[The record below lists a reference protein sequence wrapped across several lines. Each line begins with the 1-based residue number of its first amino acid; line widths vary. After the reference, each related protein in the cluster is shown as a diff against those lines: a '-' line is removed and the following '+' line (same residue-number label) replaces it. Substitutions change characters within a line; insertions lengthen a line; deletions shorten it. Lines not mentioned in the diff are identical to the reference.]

1 MGTAW
6 IFSDLCQQWNHTGIF
21 TELATSP
28 WTHSLTCE
36 SYPYLY
42 LIVLSPGPNYT
53 TLPLSSPE
61 HQPIYQPIYFGI
73 FLNMDF
79 QVPPRVISMHT
90 KNSAPKFLHQIYR
103 CNLCTRFYYC
113 NYIPMDILHD
123 RNAQKKLYFKNSAA
137 TSSCT
142 IYYLRQNSFVQQG
155 TMYFF
160 HNISWSEFSK
170 FFTISPVHV
179 YLSPG
184 SEIDSSTINN
194 LSANFAQIKGN
205 NHSFDRL
212 NFSF

>member
-1 MGTAW
+1 MLRSRPFQGSTTSQTAVDVIVPGQGSSPPLNLDCRGELCHLGLSAGHRNDEDKDLLEVEYLLSVDNTIECVCDMGTAW

-28 WTHSLTCE
+28 WTRSLTCE

-90 KNSAPKFLHQIYR
+90 KNSAPKFLH
-103 CNLCTRFYYC
+103 
-113 NYIPMDILHD
+113 
-123 RNAQKKLYFKNSAA
+123 
-137 TSSCT
+137 
-142 IYYLRQNSFVQQG
+142 
-155 TMYFF
+155 
-160 HNISWSEFSK
+160 
-170 FFTISPVHV
+170 
-179 YLSPG
+179 
-184 SEIDSSTINN
+184 
-194 LSANFAQIKGN
+194 
-205 NHSFDRL
+205 
-212 NFSF
+212 